1 MNSNIFIILFII
13 SSIISTP
20 PPIPAPTYETFVIH
34 SPIQRLN
41 TDESPRF
48 KRLSDSKQFVENN
61 KVTITILDDGVSEE
75 HELKVSTKNLPD
87 GSSYR
92 YYSEGV
98 NLPEGETLT
107 LDSQECHRFKN
118 TGEEVAGEGECI
130 SNLITDGNSYKFT
143 FNYTLKNDEYI
154 KINYKYHTT
163 RTTPDILYRQESIFI
178 SKYYSEGYCDYK
190 FIIPEK
196 YKNLGL
202 RDNKLTK
209 ESDYIYIYKEN
220 CPNEQINDVIR
231 LAPKE
236 GYWKGEMGLY
246 IESSTPNSGKVTLI
260 FPRFYRGGKNKNKN
274 YYLITNE
281 EKSLKESYLIEDQ
294 TFLKVVLPGNN
305 NKKVGVKLE
314 TAFSNNLEEEFVFY
328 PSEDL
333 LELDGNIDNE
343 IKTKAEEI
351 INDEN
356 SPYKDYP
363 NYYKI
368 GKFVHSH
375 ITYNFSFFG
384 NNLTAVEIFNER
396 RGVCEH
402 YTILYNAMLN
412 AIGIKTATI
421 FGWAL
426 DKNNITANEKSVGHA
441 WTLALIKDKNG
452 NDKFMELDATWDL
465 FEGVPAGHILKGFNK
480 ETLSYYSTGGSDL
493 KATRTHLIQLV
504 ENLNSEEEDILI
516 NNMPILNEKDI
527 VEESANGTKTE
538 KVEES
543 ASETKTEKV
552 EESVSESK
560 GSDKEEDNPSE
571 SKGSDKEEDNPS
583 ESKGSEKDEEGKTN
597 EVKSSGIIDKEDV
610 PSESIS
616 SEPENSIQK
625 KVNNT
630 DNKASNLNISNLIYI
645 LILLNKLL

>member
-1 MNSNIFIILFII
+1 MNSNIFILLLYII

-20 PPIPAPTYETFVIH
+20 PPIPQPAYEAFTIH

-41 TDESPRF
+41 TDKSPSF
-48 KRLSDSKQFVENN
+48 KRLADSKQFVENN

-87 GSSYR
+87 NAFFS

-98 NLPEGETLT
+98 ILSEGETLT

-118 TGEEVAGEGECI
+118 TGEEVTDEECI
-130 SNLITDGNSYKFT
+130 SNLITNVNSYKFT

-178 SKYYSEGYCDYK
+178 SKNYPEGNCDYK

-202 RDNKLTK
+202 RDNTLTK
-209 ESDYIYIYKEN
+209 ESDYIYIYKKN

-231 LAPKE
+231 FAPKE
-236 GYWKGEMGLY
+236 GCWKGEVGVYL
-246 IESSTPNSGKVTLI
+246 ESSTPNSGIVTFT

-281 EKSLKESYLIEDQ
+281 EKSLKESSLIEDQ
-294 TFLKVVLPGNN
+294 TFLKVELPGNN

-328 PSEDL
+328 PTEDL
-333 LELDGNIDNE
+333 LELDGNIDNA

-375 ITYNFSFFG
+375 ITYDLSFHG
-384 NNLTAVEIFNER
+384 EDLTALEIFNGQK
-396 RGVCEH
+396 GVCEH

-426 DKNNITANEKSVGHA
+426 DKNKISADENTVGHA

-480 ETLSYYSTGGSDL
+480 ETFSYSPGTESFS
-493 KATRTHLIQLV
+493 RTHLIQLV
-504 ENLNSEEEDILI
+504 ENLDSEEEDILI
-516 NNMPILNEKDI
+516 NNMPILNGK
-527 VEESANGTKTE
+527 E

-543 ASETKTEKV
+543 T
-552 EESVSESK
+552 SESK
-560 GSDKEEDNPSE
+560 GSGNDKE
-571 SKGSDKEEDNPS
+571 
-583 ESKGSEKDEEGKTN
+583 GKPN
-597 EVKSSGIIDKEDV
+597 EVKSSV
-610 PSESIS
+610 
-616 SEPENSIQK
+616 PENSSQK
-625 KVNNT
+625 QVNNT
-630 DNKASNLNISNLIYI
+630 DNKANNLNISNLIYI
-645 LILLNKLL
+645 LILLNQLL

>member
-1 MNSNIFIILFII
+1 MNSNIFILVLYII

-20 PPIPAPTYETFVIH
+20 PPIPQPAYEAFTIH

-41 TDESPRF
+41 TDTSPSF
-48 KRLSDSKQFVENN
+48 KRLADSKQFVENN

-87 GSSYR
+87 NAFFN

-98 NLPEGETLT
+98 ILSEGETLT
-107 LDSQECHRFKN
+107 LDSQECHKFKN
-118 TGEEVAGEGECI
+118 TGEEVTDEECT
-130 SNLITDGNSYKFT
+130 SNLITNVNSYKFS
-143 FNYTLKNDEYI
+143 FNYTLKNDGYI

-178 SKYYSEGYCDYK
+178 SKNYQEGNCDYK

-202 RDNKLTK
+202 RNNTLTK
-209 ESDYIYIYKEN
+209 ESDYIYTYQEN

-236 GYWKGEMGLY
+236 GYWKGEMGVYL
-246 IESSTPNSGKVTLI
+246 ESSTPNSGIVTFT

-281 EKSLKESYLIEDQ
+281 EKSLKESSLIEGQ
-294 TFLKVVLPGNN
+294 TFLKVELPGNN
-305 NKKVGVKLE
+305 NKKVGIKLE

-328 PSEDL
+328 PTEDL
-333 LELDGNIDNE
+333 LELEGNIDNA

-375 ITYNFSFFG
+375 ITYDLSFHG
-384 NNLTAVEIFNER
+384 KDLTALEIFNGQK
-396 RGVCEH
+396 GVCEH

-426 DKNNITANEKSVGHA
+426 DKNKISADEKTVGHA

-452 NDKFMELDATWDL
+452 SDKFMELDATWDL

-480 ETLSYYSTGGSDL
+480 ETFSYSSTGGTELTFS
-493 KATRTHLIQLV
+493 RTHLIQLV
-504 ENLNSEEEDILI
+504 ENLDSEKEDILI
-516 NNMPILNEKDI
+516 NNMPILNEK
-527 VEESANGTKTE
+527 
-538 KVEES
+538 
-543 ASETKTEKV
+543 
-552 EESVSESK
+552 
-560 GSDKEEDNPSE
+560 EEDNPSE
-571 SKGSDKEEDNPS
+571 SKGTDKEEDNPNESKGADKEEDNSS
-583 ESKGSEKDEEGKTN
+583 ESKGRENYEEGKSN
-597 EVKSSGIIDKEDV
+597 EAESSDEEDA
-610 PSESIS
+610 PIK
-616 SEPENSIQK
+616 I
-625 KVNNT
+625 
-630 DNKASNLNISNLIYI
+630 NL
-645 LILLNKLL
+645 